1 MVCHVHG
8 WKNLAPFNWDDR
20 NSCLRFAVYID
31 SESIDISVFQR
42 NFYVDALISS
52 RSKVN
57 NTLREKLKAVIIRSL
72 ALEVDTAGLLLQA
85 EKVGPQYIELI
96 KQGAGRLLRAPTL
109 WEDAAKTLFTTNCS
123 WALTKKMCEAVCSNQ
138 FVMPTPSG
146 HYPFPEAAEFLKYDE
161 LSLKKSMPI
170 GYRAGYF
177 ISLAKQFTN
186 DPNPNDIDKGI
197 SDSATA
203 FQMISQFKGF
213 GSYASN
219 HMLILTGFF
228 DKIPIDTV
236 VISYLKNAHRVRKPE
251 SFIKRHY
258 RKWGAYRWWG
268 FKLEKMLNK
277 QNCLGD

>member
-1 MVCHVHG
+1 MVCHAHG
-8 WKNLAPFNWDDR
+8 WKNLAPFYWDDR

-42 NFYVDALISS
+42 NFYIEALISS

-57 NTLREKLKAVIIRSL
+57 RTLEEKLKAVMIRSL
-72 ALEVDTAGLLLQA
+72 ALDVDTAGLLARA
-85 EKVGPQYIELI
+85 EKVGSQYADLI

-109 WEDAAKTLFTTNCS
+109 WEDAAKTLFTTNCT
-123 WALTKKMCEAVCSNQ
+123 WALTKKMCEAVCSNL
-138 FVMPTPSG
+138 FVTPTPSG
-146 HYPFPEAAEFLKYDE
+146 HYPFPPPAKFLKYDE

-177 ISLAKQFTN
+177 ISLAKQFAN
-186 DPNPNDIDKGI
+186 DPNPNGIDKGM

-203 FQMISQFKGF
+203 FKMISQFDGF

-236 VISYLKNAHRVRKPE
+236 VISYLKTAHNVRKPE

-268 FKLEKMLNK
+268 FMLEKMLNK